1 MTYAFAPLI
10 RAPIPAAPC
19 GRPAH
24 ISYDRAFGYGPRT
37 KEGPRV
43 TDPATGP
50 AIGRPRQIIAAARAL
65 LEEEGPEALTMRRLA
80 DRVGI
85 KAPSLY
91 KHFPDK
97 SCVVTAL
104 AGEMLQETA
113 DVLEAAEKATP
124 GSFPALADA
133 YRTYALAHPHLYLLA
148 TGGRPDR
155 AALATGAE
163 DTAAAPLLRAV
174 GGDESRARAAWA
186 FAHGMVVLELHG
198 RFPPGADLTAA
209 WDTGVAAFA

>member
-1 MTYAFAPLI
+1 M
-10 RAPIPAAPC
+10 
-19 GRPAH
+19 
-24 ISYDRAFGYGPRT
+24 
-37 KEGPRV
+37 

-65 LEEEGPEALTMRRLA
+65 LEDEGPEALTMRRLA

-104 AGEMLQETA
+104 AEEMLRESGEA
-113 DVLEAAEKATP
+113 LEAAERAAP
-124 GSFPALADA
+124 GSFPALATA
-133 YRTYALAHPHLYLLA
+133 YRAYALAHPHLYLL
-148 TGGRPDR
+148 TTGRPLDR
-155 AALATGAE
+155 AALTPGVEAA
-163 DTAAAPLLRAV
+163 AAAPILRVV
-174 GGDESRARAAWA
+174 GGDEHRARAAWA
-186 FAHGMVVLELHG
+186 FAHGMVVLELNG

-209 WDTGVAAFA
+209 WDTGAEAFT